1 MKSSPLGSELAR
13 CLFGVVMMHLTA
25 GLSEGQLVAGRV
37 PEALSVFPDA
47 AQEDEVDDVEA
58 EGDFFTENLNPHG
71 NWVEV
76 SGYGNCW
83 RPTGVAEG
91 WRPYSEGYWAY
102 TDVGWTWVSYEPFGS
117 VVYHY
122 GRWLRLMDGGWAWVP
137 GREWGPA
144 WVSWRHGDE
153 YVGWAPLPPEARWRS
168 DTGIST
174 WVDMT
179 AGIGPGH
186 YQFCS
191 VRDFGAPLIAR
202 VILSSARN
210 ALFVQIT
217 QNVTNISYHNRRPF
231 CGGLAYDWV
240 APRCQ
245 KPIPRLRVVC
255 EERVDRIRERSYLD
269 GRRDGFQAGLAAGRQ
284 GELLVVPAPRTV
296 NIASVSGKVGKP
308 TSRVEG
314 SSVDNGWRGVSD
326 RDRRQLESSMA
337 RDVAGLTPTV
347 APARKP
353 GLSELRNAPQPV
365 GRVEKGEVLSKGGA
379 APVVAPVGVG
389 RSGAASEIAG
399 RAGSRSGELGRD
411 DTGPSKAQSG
421 NQEREI
427 FDATMRRDAAS
438 FAEKRRLE
446 GANVGSARPSGAAVS
461 QGTLSSEL
469 SPPVGARG
477 GGLRDSSPMPQSPGP
492 SVSPTRKAIDGL
504 REQDRRAEELRRQ
517 SEEFSK
523 ARSPLGQ
530 GGTGTDRTQSP
541 FGSAPSNRFPT
552 SDGRSSAAEVQKFS
566 VQGKAAQSAFDAQ
579 RREQQ
584 RLLEVQA
591 ARERSVRTQAP
602 VGASGNQRL
611 VAPVNQLGGAPSVA
625 PRQGGTAAFG
635 AAPAVGGLGAPM
647 KGNPSGGTSSS
658 AAKKK
663 EEDFKK

>member
-13 CLFGVVMMHLTA
+13 CLFWVAMMHLTA
-25 GLSEGQLVAGRV
+25 GLSQGQLVAGRV
-37 PEALSVFPDA
+37 PEALPVFADA
-47 AQEDEVDDVEA
+47 AQEEAVDDEEA
-58 EGDFFTENLNPHG
+58 DGDFFTENLNPHG
-71 NWVEV
+71 TWVEV
-76 SGYGNCW
+76 SGYGSCW

-153 YVGWAPLPPEARWRS
+153 YVGWAPLPPSARWRS

-179 AGIGPGH
+179 AGIGPSH
-186 YQFCS
+186 YQFCA
-191 VRDFGAPLIAR
+191 VRDFGAPLISQ
-202 VILSSARN
+202 VIVSSARN
-210 ALFVQIT
+210 SLFVQIT

-231 CGGLAYDWV
+231 CGGLAYDWI

-255 EERVDRIRERSYLD
+255 EERVDRIRERTYLD

-284 GELLVVPAPRTV
+284 GELLVVPAPRAV
-296 NIASVSGKVGKP
+296 NVASVSGKVGKP

-326 RDRRQLESSMA
+326 RDRRQLEASMA
-337 RDVAGLTPTV
+337 RDIAGLTPAV

-353 GLSELRNAPQPV
+353 GLSELRSAPQPV
-365 GRVEKGEVLSKGGA
+365 SKVEKSEVLSKGGA
-379 APVVAPVGVG
+379 APVVAPLGVG
-389 RSGAASEIAG
+389 RSGAAPEIAG
-399 RAGSRSGELGRD
+399 RAGSRSGDVGQDGTELG
-411 DTGPSKAQSG
+411 KVQSG
-421 NQEREI
+421 DRDREM
-427 FDATMRRDAAS
+427 FDATMRREAAS

-446 GANVGSARPSGAAVS
+446 GANVGGARPSGVAVS
-461 QGTLSSEL
+461 RGMFSSEL
-469 SPPVGARG
+469 SPPVGARE
-477 GGLRDSSPMPQSPGP
+477 GGLRAPSSMPPSPGP
-492 SVSPTRKAIDGL
+492 SVSPTRKALDGL
-504 REQDRRAEELRRQ
+504 REQDRRAEELQRQ

-523 ARSPLGQ
+523 ARSPVGQ
-530 GGTGTDRTQSP
+530 GGMGADKPQSP
-541 FGSAPSNRFPT
+541 FVSAPSNRIPT
-552 SDGRSSAAEVQKFS
+552 NGERPSGVEVQKFS

-584 RLLEVQA
+584 RLMEVQA
-591 ARERSVRTQAP
+591 ARERSVRMQAP
-602 VGASGNQRL
+602 VGATGTQRL
-611 VAPVNQLGGAPSVA
+611 VAPANQLGGAPSIA
-625 PRQGGTAAFG
+625 PRQGGAAAFG
-635 AAPAVGGLGAPM
+635 VAPSVGGLGAPL
-647 KGNPSGGTSSS
+647 KATASGVAPSSG
-658 AAKKK
+658 AKKK
-663 EEDFKK
+663 EEDAKK